1 MSDNAL
7 PPPRPFFVGDE
18 DTYTTDTD
26 SDREPPTSA
35 TPFRTQ
41 HAVPQNV
48 AAAWPPRGRP
58 MPQRR
63 GSTGSQ
69 TASNTR
75 AVNDQAQS
83 PGESGAWS
91 PSALYQDDT
100 MATSP
105 HSQILTVPATLNAPQ
120 GTQQQQ
126 QPSASPTSSR
136 AERPVSPGT
145 LRGRPPPSAYPF
157 PFQAY
162 VGNPDPGMAIP
173 GIPRRYSLEMNRD
186 AGNRTSLDSDS
197 WSNYA
202 PAVTYNELGRPHA
215 PFMAEGGNSPAS
227 GSGSANNSTTN
238 LNASVAG
245 SSSNS
250 VYRQSAAAGLS
261 ASPPSPHQTY
271 PPSQGGN
278 GGGIPR
284 TSSTHSF
291 RAPFLSPASRPSSS
305 LWSPPSYPQLPTFP
319 QVPGGTPPSNGS
331 DGIDGGSTPNLA
343 QLGYP
348 YPPARAPKKKVLPS
362 TRLAAKLTKD
372 DKPWMR
378 QRDVRGSLSWW
389 STLFLILLGIIGAAL
404 ICFIGIS
411 SVNTL
416 SDSQLCLVMDDSFG
430 GGISDDNWIHEN
442 TASGLGVNAFSM
454 SSDSD
459 KNSFVRNGQLY
470 LYPTLTSESD
480 LGLSDNDVLNGANF
494 TVPNCS
500 EGSTQ
505 VEQKNGNRTTTV
517 TIAGEGC
524 AVSSNQALGK
534 VINPV
539 LSARLSTRG
548 KKSLKYGK
556 VEVRAK
562 LPKGN
567 WLWPSISLYPE
578 QPTYGD
584 GPLSGRI
591 DLLSS
596 RGNTPTQKE
605 KVPLGFTS
613 ATSQS
618 GLFFGPFKATRDS
631 AGQTFTGSNLTPSF
645 LAPLSARIFGYVTNK
660 REPLDA
666 SFHTY
671 GMEWTP
677 QWVRFYLDGKV
688 RRVLEVQI
696 ENGGKLGG
704 VGGPKGK
711 SIFDRGDF
719 PKTARNGSAEVVVQN
734 PWDGAAASAP
744 FDQPFHLVID
754 LSAGGT
760 SGWFP
765 DNLGGKPWYDGSE
778 TAMRDFFNA
787 KDQWY
792 QTWPLNEDERSFRID
807 SVKMWK
813 ICNID

>member
-18 DTYTTDTD
+18 DAYTTDTD

-41 HAVPQNV
+41 HAVPQNI
-48 AAAWPPRGRP
+48 AAARSPRGRP

-75 AVNDQAQS
+75 AVNDQAQT

-91 PSALYQDDT
+91 PSALYQDDP
-100 MATSP
+100 MAISP
-105 HSQILTVPATLNAPQ
+105 HSQILTVPAGLNAPQ
-120 GTQQQQ
+120 GPQQQQQ
-126 QPSASPTSSR
+126 QPAVAPTSSK
-136 AERPVSPGT
+136 ADRPVSPGV

-162 VGNPDPGMAIP
+162 PGNPDPGMGIP
-173 GIPRRYSLEMNRD
+173 GIPRRYSLEMNKD
-186 AGNRTSLDSDS
+186 GHRTSVDSDS

-202 PAVTYNELGRPHA
+202 PAVTYNDLGRPNA
-215 PFMAEGGNSPAS
+215 PFMAEGGNAPAS

-250 VYRQSAAAGLS
+250 IYRQSAAAGLS
-261 ASPPSPHQTY
+261 GSPPSPHQTY

-278 GGGIPR
+278 GGNIPR
-284 TSSTHSF
+284 SSSTHSF

-305 LWSPPSYPQLPTFP
+305 LWSPPSYPQLPTFAN
-319 QVPGGTPPSNGS
+319 VPGGTPTSNGS

-343 QLGYP
+343 QLAYP

-378 QRDVRGSLSWW
+378 QRDVRSSLSWW
-389 STLFLILLGIIGAAL
+389 STVFLILLGLIGAAL
-404 ICFIGIS
+404 ICFVGVS
-411 SVNTL
+411 NVNTL
-416 SDSQLCLVMDDSFG
+416 ADSQLCMVMDDSFG

-470 LYPTLTSESD
+470 LFPTLTSESD
-480 LGLSDNDVLNGANF
+480 LGLSENDVLNGANF

-500 EGSTQ
+500 EGSRQ

-517 TIAGEGC
+517 TVAGEGC
-524 AVSSNQALGK
+524 GVSSNQALGK

-645 LAPLSARIFGYVTNK
+645 LAPSLHGSSVDPT
-660 REPLDA
+660 
-666 SFHTY
+666 
-671 GMEWTP
+671 
-677 QWVRFYLDGKV
+677 
-688 RRVLEVQI
+688 I

-704 VGGPKGK
+704 VGAPKGK

-734 PWDGAAASAP
+734 PWNGAAASAP
-744 FDQPFHLVID
+744 FDQPFYLVID

-792 QTWPLNEDERSFRID
+792 QTWPLSEDERSFRID